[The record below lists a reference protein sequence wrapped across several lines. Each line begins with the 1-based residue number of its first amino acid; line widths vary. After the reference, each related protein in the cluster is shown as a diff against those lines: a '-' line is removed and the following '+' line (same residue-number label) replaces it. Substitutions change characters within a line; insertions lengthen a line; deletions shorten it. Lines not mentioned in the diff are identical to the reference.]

1 MKKKLAIFDFDST
14 IKKTTMEGG
23 GLVVLLPDQKLT
35 QEMIQ
40 CKLNKDWDGLR
51 ISIANE
57 LNSLNQVS
65 KQDIIN
71 ACAKEGQLIQHIDK
85 TIKFLAEDHDIV
97 IISGALDEFVKIFLD
112 ANGILEYVTDV
123 LSTPATI
130 TDDGKI
136 VIKNYPENWIGPCP
150 ITGRKLC
157 KENVLKD
164 YIHRK
169 NNQYD
174 EMVYVGDGSND
185 FCAARTLGIKDII
198 CPRQGYTLEK
208 MLKEYKESIRA
219 QIAPWKDGL
228 DLIEKLSLLTKQQK
242 N

>member
-51 ISIANE
+51 ISVANE

-150 ITGRKLC
+150 ITARKLC

-169 NNQYD
+169 NNQ
-174 EMVYVGDGSND
+174 
-185 FCAARTLGIKDII
+185 
-198 CPRQGYTLEK
+198 
-208 MLKEYKESIRA
+208 
-219 QIAPWKDGL
+219 
-228 DLIEKLSLLTKQQK
+228 
-242 N
+242 

>member
-40 CKLNKDWDGLR
+40 CKLDKDWDGLR

-71 ACAKEGQLIQHIDK
+71 ACAKEGQLIQYIDK

-112 ANGILEYVTDV
+112 ANGILEYVTNV

-130 TDDGKI
+130 TDEGKI

-198 CPRQGYTLEK
+198 CPRQGYTLDK
-208 MLKEYKESIRA
+208 MLQEEEEFISAHIT
-219 QIAPWKDGL
+219 PWKDGL
-228 DLIEKLSLLTKQQK
+228 DLVEKLSLAKQPK
-242 N
+242 K

>member
-130 TDDGKI
+130 TDEGKI

-150 ITGRKLC
+150 VTGRKLC

-174 EMVYVGDGSND
+174 ELVYVGDGSND
-185 FCAARTLGIKDII
+185 FCAAQTLGIKDTI

-208 MLKEYKESIRA
+208 MLKKEEECISA
-219 QIAPWKDGL
+219 QITPWNDGL
-228 DLIEKLSLLTKQQK
+228 DLIEKLSLLARQQK
-242 N
+242 H

>member
-71 ACAKEGQLIQHIDK
+71 ACAKEGQLIQHIDN

-150 ITGRKLC
+150 ITARKLC

-164 YIHRK
+164 YIYRK

-185 FCAARTLGIKDII
+185 FCAAQTLGMKDII
-198 CPRQGYTLEK
+198 CPRQGYTLDK
-208 MLKEYKESIRA
+208 MLQEEEEFISAHIT
-219 QIAPWKDGL
+219 PWKDGL
-228 DLIEKLSLLTKQQK
+228 DLVEKLSLAKQQK
-242 N
+242 K